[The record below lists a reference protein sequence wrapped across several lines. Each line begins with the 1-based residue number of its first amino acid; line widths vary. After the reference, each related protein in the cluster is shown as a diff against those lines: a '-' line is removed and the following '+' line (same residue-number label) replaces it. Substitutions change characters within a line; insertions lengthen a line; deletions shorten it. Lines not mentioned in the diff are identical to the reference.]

1 MAAVAS
7 QLSFEVLRFAAE
19 PVSSEVGLL
28 EIEGRFR
35 AGTRRRLGVPRLVAE
50 DAEGLREIAPA
61 AADEATAEPDG
72 ALWRAT
78 YAVAIDELGGS
89 VFSLAVG
96 RELLLELPAPDAAE
110 GTGDRE
116 VRLAREANALRRTAD
131 EARDA
136 AAAALASASAERR
149 SREAAEAE
157 LSEVR
162 LARDDLTRRVAG
174 LEEELAQARR
184 EHAEEVVRR
193 DAERE
198 TALAG
203 RDQEAARA
211 AEERVADIEAEIAET
226 RRALRA
232 ARAEAEGIRRELER
246 ERERAEAAEAA
257 VRRGRVTE
265 IAGEPV
271 NGDERLGDAGND
283 RVEQAGDER
292 LRDAGNDR
300 VAQAGD
306 DLLGAAGSD
315 RVGQAGDDPLGAAG
329 SGRVAQAGD
338 EGDEPAPLTS
348 PGEDDAPTRRFQ
360 TDREDPNTAPV
371 LSNGAEPS
379 GDDAATE
386 VATLERREPV
396 EGDPGE
402 TVRVLGARRPRRSGA
417 GPPAEPAPGTAAI
430 GARHIEPGQTHR
442 GAIAAWIA
450 RAFAFLALTVVVVA
464 LLMVLK
470 PF

>member
-28 EIEGRFR
+28 ELEGRFR
-35 AGTRRRLGVPRLVAE
+35 AGTRRRLGVPCLVAE
-50 DAEGLREIAPA
+50 DAEGSREVAPA
-61 AADEATAEPDG
+61 AADEAIAEPDG

-78 YAVAIDELGGS
+78 YAVAIEELGAS

-96 RELLLELPAPDAAE
+96 RELLLGLPAPDTGRAS
-110 GTGDRE
+110 GDRE

-136 AAAALASASAERR
+136 ASAALASAGAER
-149 SREAAEAE
+149 SAREAVETE

-174 LEEELAQARR
+174 IEEELAQARR
-184 EHAEEVVRR
+184 EHAEELVRR

-203 RDQEAARA
+203 RDEEMAQAADD
-211 AEERVADIEAEIAET
+211 RVAEIEAEVAEA

-232 ARAEAEGIRRELER
+232 ARAEAEGLRRDLER

-271 NGDERLGDAGND
+271 DGDDEDDHTAALGPANGD
-283 RVEQAGDER
+283 GDE
-292 LRDAGNDR
+292 DR
-300 VAQAGD
+300 TAPFQ
-306 DLLGAAGSD
+306 
-315 RVGQAGDDPLGAAG
+315 
-329 SGRVAQAGD
+329 SGRGD
-338 EGDEPAPLTS
+338 E
-348 PGEDDAPTRRFQ
+348 Q
-360 TDREDPNTAPV
+360 TAEQRA
-371 LSNGAEPS
+371 NGAE
-379 GDDAATE
+379 GNTAADAAADHPTE
-386 VATLERREPV
+386 VATLERPGPV
-396 EGDPGE
+396 EGSPGE
-402 TVRVLGARRPRRSGA
+402 TVRVLGARRPRRTGE
-417 GPPAEPAPGTAAI
+417 GPPAEAAPGTAAI
-430 GARHIEPGQTHR
+430 GARHIEPGQTPQR
-442 GAIAAWIA
+442 SALAAWLT
-450 RAFAFLALTVVVVA
+450 RAIAFLALTAVVVA
-464 LLMVLK
+464 VLMVLK

>member
-1 MAAVAS
+1 MAAVAG
-7 QLSFEVLRFAAE
+7 QVSFEVLRFAAE

-28 EIEGRFR
+28 ELEGRFR

-50 DAEGLREIAPA
+50 DVDGSREIAPA
-61 AADEATAEPDG
+61 AAGEATAEPDG
-72 ALWRAT
+72 APWRAT
-78 YAVAIDELGGS
+78 FAVAIDELAGG

-96 RELLLELPAPDAAE
+96 RELLLGLPAPDTGRAS
-110 GTGDRE
+110 GDRE

-136 AAAALASASAERR
+136 ASAALASAGDERR
-149 SREAAEAE
+149 AREAVETE

-184 EHAEEVVRR
+184 AHAEELVRR

-203 RDQEAARA
+203 RDEEMARA
-211 AEERVADIEAEIAET
+211 ADDRVAEIEAEVAEA

-232 ARAEAEGIRRELER
+232 ARAEAEGVRRELER

-271 NGDERLGDAGND
+271 DGDEDDGTARLAP
-283 RVEQAGDER
+283 GDEDDHTAR
-292 LRDAGNDR
+292 LAPGDEDDHTARLAPGDEDDHTARLAPAD
-300 VAQAGD
+300 GD
-306 DLLGAAGSD
+306 DHTA
-315 RVGQAGDDPLGAAG
+315 
-329 SGRVAQAGD
+329 
-338 EGDEPAPLTS
+338 
-348 PGEDDAPTRRFQ
+348 RFQ
-360 TDREDPNTAPV
+360 IGRGEEQTAQ
-371 LSNGAEPS
+371 LRANGAEGKLAAPS
-379 GDDAATE
+379 DADPSEGAADDSPTD
-386 VATLERREPV
+386 VATLERPEQV
-396 EGDPGE
+396 EGGPGE
-402 TVRVLGARRPRRSGA
+402 TVRVLGARRPRRTGE
-417 GPPAEPAPGTAAI
+417 GPPAEAAPGTAAI
-430 GARHIEPGQTHR
+430 GARHIEPGQTPQR
-442 GAIAAWIA
+442 SALVAWLT
-450 RAFAFLALTVVVVA
+450 RAVAFLALTVVVVA
-464 LLMVLK
+464 VLMVLK

>member
-1 MAAVAS
+1 
-7 QLSFEVLRFAAE
+7 
-19 PVSSEVGLL
+19 VSSEVGLL
-28 EIEGRFR
+28 ELEGRFR

-50 DAEGLREIAPA
+50 DADGSREVAPA

-78 YAVAIDELGGS
+78 YAVAIEELGAS

-96 RELLLELPAPDAAE
+96 RELLLGLPAPDAGRAS
-110 GTGDRE
+110 GDRE

-136 AAAALASASAERR
+136 ASAALASAGAER
-149 SREAAEAE
+149 SAREAVETE

-174 LEEELAQARR
+174 IEEELAQARR
-184 EHAEEVVRR
+184 EHAEELVRR

-203 RDQEAARA
+203 RDEEMTQAADD
-211 AEERVADIEAEIAET
+211 RVAEIEAEVAEA

-232 ARAEAEGIRRELER
+232 ARAEAEGLRRDLER

-271 NGDERLGDAGND
+271 DGD
-283 RVEQAGDER
+283 
-292 LRDAGNDR
+292 
-300 VAQAGD
+300 
-306 DLLGAAGSD
+306 
-315 RVGQAGDDPLGAAG
+315 
-329 SGRVAQAGD
+329 D
-338 EGDEPAPLTS
+338 EGDHTAALGPAN
-348 PGEDDAPTRRFQ
+348 GDGDGDEDRTARFQ
-360 TDREDPNTAPV
+360 TGRGDEQTAQQRA
-371 LSNGAEPS
+371 NGAE
-379 GDDAATE
+379 GNAAADAADHPTE
-386 VATLERREPV
+386 VATLERPDPV
-396 EGDPGE
+396 EGSPGE
-402 TVRVLGARRPRRSGA
+402 TVRVLGARRPRRTGE
-417 GPPAEPAPGTAAI
+417 GPPAEAAPGTAAI
-430 GARHIEPGQTHR
+430 GARHIEPGQTPQR
-442 GAIAAWIA
+442 SALAAWLT
-450 RAFAFLALTVVVVA
+450 RAIAFLALTAVVVA
-464 LLMVLK
+464 VLMVLK

>member
-1 MAAVAS
+1 MSAVAS

-28 EIEGRFR
+28 ELEGRFR

-50 DAEGLREIAPA
+50 DADGSREIAPA
-61 AADEATAEPDG
+61 AADEAIAEPDG

-78 YAVAIDELGGS
+78 YAVAIDALDGS

-96 RELLLELPAPDAAE
+96 RELLLGLPAPDAGRAS
-110 GTGDRE
+110 GDRE

-136 AAAALASASAERR
+136 ASAALASAGDERR
-149 SREAAEAE
+149 AREAVETE
-157 LSEVR
+157 LSDVR

-184 EHAEEVVRR
+184 EHAEDIVRR

-203 RDQEAARA
+203 RGEEIAQAAND
-211 AEERVADIEAEIAET
+211 RVAEIEAEVAEA
-226 RRALRA
+226 RRALRV
-232 ARAEAEGIRRELER
+232 ARAEAEGLRRDLER

-271 NGDERLGDAGND
+271 DGD
-283 RVEQAGDER
+283 
-292 LRDAGNDR
+292 
-300 VAQAGD
+300 
-306 DLLGAAGSD
+306 
-315 RVGQAGDDPLGAAG
+315 
-329 SGRVAQAGD
+329 GD
-338 EGDEPAPLTS
+338 EGEGDSTARLAPD
-348 PGEDDAPTRRFQ
+348 GDDDRTTRFR
-360 TDREDPNTAPV
+360 TDRDDDQTTQLGTNGTEGTAAP
-371 LSNGAEPS
+371 ADRP
-379 GDDAATE
+379 TE
-386 VATLERREPV
+386 VATLERPEPV
-396 EGDPGE
+396 EGSPGE
-402 TVRVLGARRPRRSGA
+402 TVRVLGARRPRRTGE
-417 GPPAEPAPGTAAI
+417 GPPAEAPPGTAAI
-430 GARHIEPGQTHR
+430 GARHIEPGQTPQR
-442 GAIAAWIA
+442 SALAAWLT
-450 RAFAFLALTVVVVA
+450 RAVAFLALTIVVVA
-464 LLMVLK
+464 VLMVLK

>member
-19 PVSSEVGLL
+19 PANTDVGLL
-28 EIEGRFR
+28 ELEGRFR

-50 DAEGLREIAPA
+50 DAEGAREIAPA

-78 YAVAIDELGGS
+78 YAVSIDELGGS

-96 RELLLELPAPDAAE
+96 RELLLGLPAPDT
-110 GTGDRE
+110 GGSTGDRE

-131 EARDA
+131 EAREA
-136 AAAALASASAERR
+136 ASAALASAGDERR
-149 SREAAEAE
+149 AREAVEAE
-157 LSEVR
+157 LGEVR
-162 LARDDLTRRVAG
+162 LARDDLSRRVAG

-184 EHAEEVVRR
+184 DHAEQLVRR
-193 DAERE
+193 DAEQE

-203 RDQEAARA
+203 RDQEATRA
-211 AEERVADIEAEIAET
+211 AEERVAEIEADVAET

-232 ARAEAEGIRRELER
+232 ARAEAEGVRRELER
-246 ERERAEAAEAA
+246 ERERAAAAETA

-265 IAGEPV
+265 IGGEPIDGLEDEADDDATTRLGASDPAAAADRTTRRGASDPTATDDPTTRRGASDPTATDDPTTRLGASDDDGAGE
-271 NGDERLGDAGND
+271 RF
-283 RVEQAGDER
+283 
-292 LRDAGNDR
+292 
-300 VAQAGD
+300 
-306 DLLGAAGSD
+306 
-315 RVGQAGDDPLGAAG
+315 
-329 SGRVAQAGD
+329 
-338 EGDEPAPLTS
+338 
-348 PGEDDAPTRRFQ
+348 RRGGV
-360 TDREDPNTAPV
+360 R
-371 LSNGAEPS
+371 SNGA
-379 GDDAATE
+379 DAAAADPATD
-386 VATLERREPV
+386 VATLEPPERV

-402 TVRVLGARRPRRSGA
+402 TVRVLGHRRPRRTGT
-417 GPPAEPAPGTAAI
+417 GPPADAAPGTAAI
-430 GARHIEPGQTHR
+430 GARHIEPGQTPQR

-450 RAFAFLALTVVVVA
+450 RALAFLALTAVVVA

>member
-28 EIEGRFR
+28 ELEGRFR

-50 DAEGLREIAPA
+50 DANGSREIAPA
-61 AADEATAEPDG
+61 AADEAIAEPDG

-78 YAVAIDELGGS
+78 YAVAIDALDGS

-96 RELLLELPAPDAAE
+96 RELLLGLPAPDAGRAS
-110 GTGDRE
+110 GDRE

-136 AAAALASASAERR
+136 ASAALASAGDERR
-149 SREAAEAE
+149 AREAVETE

-184 EHAEEVVRR
+184 EHAEEIVRR

-203 RDQEAARA
+203 RDEEMAQAADD
-211 AEERVADIEAEIAET
+211 RVAEIEAEVAEA
-226 RRALRA
+226 RRALRV
-232 ARAEAEGIRRELER
+232 ARAEAEGLRRDLER

-271 NGDERLGDAGND
+271 DGD
-283 RVEQAGDER
+283 
-292 LRDAGNDR
+292 
-300 VAQAGD
+300 
-306 DLLGAAGSD
+306 
-315 RVGQAGDDPLGAAG
+315 
-329 SGRVAQAGD
+329 GD
-338 EGDEPAPLTS
+338 EGDPTARLAP
-348 PGEDDAPTRRFQ
+348 E
-360 TDREDPNTAPV
+360 
-371 LSNGAEPS
+371 
-379 GDDAATE
+379 GDDDRTTRFHTGRDEDQTAQLATNGTEGSAAPADRPTE
-386 VATLERREPV
+386 VATLERPDRV
-396 EGDPGE
+396 EGNPGE
-402 TVRVLGARRPRRSGA
+402 TVRVLGARRPRRTGE
-417 GPPAEPAPGTAAI
+417 GPPAEAAPGTAAI
-430 GARHIEPGQTHR
+430 GARHIEPGQTPQR
-442 GAIAAWIA
+442 SALAAWLT
-450 RAFAFLALTVVVVA
+450 RAVAFLALTIVVVA
-464 LLMVLK
+464 VLMVLK

>member
-28 EIEGRFR
+28 EVEGRFR

-50 DAEGLREIAPA
+50 DADGSREIAPA
-61 AADEATAEPDG
+61 AADEAIAEPDG

-78 YAVAIDELGGS
+78 YAVGIHELGGS

-96 RELLLELPAPDAAE
+96 RELLLGLPAPDAAE

-157 LSEVR
+157 LSDMR

-174 LEEELAQARR
+174 LEEDLAQARR
-184 EHAEEVVRR
+184 EHAEELVRR

-271 NGDERLGDAGND
+271 NGDESDETAGLATPGDQDDETARLA
-283 RVEQAGDER
+283 
-292 LRDAGNDR
+292 
-300 VAQAGD
+300 
-306 DLLGAAGSD
+306 SD
-315 RVGQAGDDPLGAAG
+315 
-329 SGRVAQAGD
+329 SGR
-338 EGDEPAPLTS
+338 PAPADEAAPTHRFHTTR
-348 PGEDDAPTRRFQ
+348 DDAA
-360 TDREDPNTAPV
+360 TAPL
-371 LSNGAEPS
+371 LSNGAEPG
-379 GDDAATE
+379 GDEAATE
-386 VATLERREPV
+386 VATLERPKPV

-402 TVRVLGARRPRRSGA
+402 TVRVLGSRRPRRSGT
-417 GPPAEPAPGTAAI
+417 GPPAEAAPGTAAI

-442 GAIAAWIA
+442 GALAAWIA

>member
-28 EIEGRFR
+28 ELEGRFR

-50 DAEGLREIAPA
+50 DAEGSREIAPV
-61 AADEATAEPDG
+61 AADEAIAEPDG

-78 YAVAIDELGGS
+78 YAVAIDELDGS

-96 RELLLELPAPDAAE
+96 RELLLGLPAPDAGRAS
-110 GTGDRE
+110 GDRE

-136 AAAALASASAERR
+136 ASAALASAGDERR
-149 SREAAEAE
+149 AREAVETE

-174 LEEELAQARR
+174 VEEELAQARR
-184 EHAEEVVRR
+184 EHAEEIVRR

-198 TALAG
+198 TAIAG
-203 RDQEAARA
+203 RDEEMAQAAND
-211 AEERVADIEAEIAET
+211 RVAEIEAEVAEA
-226 RRALRA
+226 RRALRV
-232 ARAEAEGIRRELER
+232 ARAEAEGLRRDLER

-271 NGDERLGDAGND
+271 DGDGD
-283 RVEQAGDER
+283 
-292 LRDAGNDR
+292 
-300 VAQAGD
+300 
-306 DLLGAAGSD
+306 
-315 RVGQAGDDPLGAAG
+315 
-329 SGRVAQAGD
+329 GD
-338 EGDEPAPLTS
+338 EGDPTARLAPE
-348 PGEDDAPTRRFQ
+348 GDEDRTTRFR
-360 TDREDPNTAPV
+360 TDRDEDQTAQ
-371 LSNGAEPS
+371 LGTNGTEGS
-379 GDDAATE
+379 AAPADRPTE
-386 VATLERREPV
+386 VATLERPEPV
-396 EGDPGE
+396 EGSPGE
-402 TVRVLGARRPRRSGA
+402 TVRVLGARRPRRTGE
-417 GPPAEPAPGTAAI
+417 GPPADAAPGTAAI
-430 GARHIEPGQTHR
+430 GARHIEPGQTPQR
-442 GAIAAWIA
+442 SALAAWLT
-450 RAFAFLALTVVVVA
+450 RAVAFLALTIVVVA
-464 LLMVLK
+464 VLMVLK

>member
-1 MAAVAS
+1 MSAVAS

-28 EIEGRFR
+28 ELEGRFR

-50 DAEGLREIAPA
+50 DANGSREIAPA
-61 AADEATAEPDG
+61 AADEAIAEPDG

-78 YAVAIDELGGS
+78 YAVAIDELDGS

-96 RELLLELPAPDAAE
+96 RELLLGLPAPDAGRAS
-110 GTGDRE
+110 GDRE

-136 AAAALASASAERR
+136 ASAALASVGDERR
-149 SREAAEAE
+149 AREAVETE

-184 EHAEEVVRR
+184 EHAEEIVRR

-203 RDQEAARA
+203 RDEEMAQAADD
-211 AEERVADIEAEIAET
+211 RVAEIEAEVAEA
-226 RRALRA
+226 RRALRV
-232 ARAEAEGIRRELER
+232 ARAEAEGLRRDLER

-271 NGDERLGDAGND
+271 DGD
-283 RVEQAGDER
+283 
-292 LRDAGNDR
+292 
-300 VAQAGD
+300 
-306 DLLGAAGSD
+306 
-315 RVGQAGDDPLGAAG
+315 
-329 SGRVAQAGD
+329 GD
-338 EGDEPAPLTS
+338 EGDPTARLAPE
-348 PGEDDAPTRRFQ
+348 GDDDRTTRFR
-360 TDREDPNTAPV
+360 TDRDEEQTAQ
-371 LSNGAEPS
+371 LATNGTEGS
-379 GDDAATE
+379 AAPADRPTE
-386 VATLERREPV
+386 VATLERPERV
-396 EGDPGE
+396 EGTPGE
-402 TVRVLGARRPRRSGA
+402 TVRVLGARRPRRTGE
-417 GPPAEPAPGTAAI
+417 GPPAEAAPGTAAI
-430 GARHIEPGQTHR
+430 GARHIEPGQTPQR
-442 GAIAAWIA
+442 SALAAWLT
-450 RAFAFLALTVVVVA
+450 RAVAFLALTIVVVA
-464 LLMVLK
+464 VLMVLK

>member
-1 MAAVAS
+1 MSAVAS

-28 EIEGRFR
+28 ELEGRFR

-50 DAEGLREIAPA
+50 DARGSREIAPA
-61 AADEATAEPDG
+61 AADEAIAEPDG

-78 YAVAIDELGGS
+78 YAVAIDELDGS

-96 RELLLELPAPDAAE
+96 RELLLGLPAPDAGRAS
-110 GTGDRE
+110 GDRE

-136 AAAALASASAERR
+136 ASAALASAGDERR
-149 SREAAEAE
+149 AREAVETE
-157 LSEVR
+157 LGEVR

-184 EHAEEVVRR
+184 EHAEEIVRR

-203 RDQEAARA
+203 RDEEMAQAADD
-211 AEERVADIEAEIAET
+211 RVAEIEAEVAEA
-226 RRALRA
+226 RRALRV
-232 ARAEAEGIRRELER
+232 ARAEAEGLRRDLER

-271 NGDERLGDAGND
+271 DGD
-283 RVEQAGDER
+283 
-292 LRDAGNDR
+292 
-300 VAQAGD
+300 
-306 DLLGAAGSD
+306 
-315 RVGQAGDDPLGAAG
+315 
-329 SGRVAQAGD
+329 GD
-338 EGDEPAPLTS
+338 EGDPTARLGPEGDADRTTRFRTGRDEDQSAQLGTNGTEGSAAPA
-348 PGEDDAPTRRFQ
+348 
-360 TDREDPNTAPV
+360 DRP
-371 LSNGAEPS
+371 
-379 GDDAATE
+379 TE
-386 VATLERREPV
+386 VATLERPEPV
-396 EGDPGE
+396 EGNPGE
-402 TVRVLGARRPRRSGA
+402 TVRVLGARRPRRTGE
-417 GPPAEPAPGTAAI
+417 GPPADAAPGTAAI
-430 GARHIEPGQTHR
+430 GARHIEPGQTPQR
-442 GAIAAWIA
+442 SALAAWLT
-450 RAFAFLALTVVVVA
+450 RAVAFLALTIVVVA
-464 LLMVLK
+464 VLMVLK

>member
-1 MAAVAS
+1 MSAVAS

-28 EIEGRFR
+28 ELEGRFR

-50 DAEGLREIAPA
+50 DADGSREIAPA
-61 AADEATAEPDG
+61 AADEAIAEPEG

-96 RELLLELPAPDAAE
+96 RELLLGLPAPDAGRAS
-110 GTGDRE
+110 GDRE

-136 AAAALASASAERR
+136 ASAALASAGDERR
-149 SREAAEAE
+149 AREAVETE

-162 LARDDLTRRVAG
+162 LARDDLTRRVTG

-184 EHAEEVVRR
+184 EHAEEIVRR

-203 RDQEAARA
+203 RDEQMAQAAND
-211 AEERVADIEAEIAET
+211 RVAEIEADVAEA
-226 RRALRA
+226 RRALRV
-232 ARAEAEGIRRELER
+232 ARAEAEGLRRDLER

-271 NGDERLGDAGND
+271 DGD
-283 RVEQAGDER
+283 
-292 LRDAGNDR
+292 
-300 VAQAGD
+300 
-306 DLLGAAGSD
+306 
-315 RVGQAGDDPLGAAG
+315 
-329 SGRVAQAGD
+329 GD
-338 EGDEPAPLTS
+338 EGDPTARLAPE
-348 PGEDDAPTRRFQ
+348 GDDDRTTRFR
-360 TDREDPNTAPV
+360 TDRDEDQTAQ
-371 LSNGAEPS
+371 LGTNGTE
-379 GDDAATE
+379 GTAAPADRPTE
-386 VATLERREPV
+386 VATLERPEPV
-396 EGDPGE
+396 EGSPGE
-402 TVRVLGARRPRRSGA
+402 TVRVLGARRPRRTGE
-417 GPPAEPAPGTAAI
+417 GPPAEAPPGTAAI
-430 GARHIEPGQTHR
+430 GARHIEPGQTPQR
-442 GAIAAWIA
+442 SALAAWLT
-450 RAFAFLALTVVVVA
+450 RAVAFLALTIVVVA
-464 LLMVLK
+464 VLMVLK

>member
-1 MAAVAS
+1 MSAVAS

-28 EIEGRFR
+28 ELEGRFR

-50 DAEGLREIAPA
+50 DARGSREIAPA
-61 AADEATAEPDG
+61 AADEAFAEPDG

-78 YAVAIDELGGS
+78 YAVAIDELDGS

-96 RELLLELPAPDAAE
+96 RELLLGLPAPDAGRAS
-110 GTGDRE
+110 GDRE

-136 AAAALASASAERR
+136 ASAALASAGDERR
-149 SREAAEAE
+149 AREAVETE

-184 EHAEEVVRR
+184 EHAEEIVRR

-203 RDQEAARA
+203 RDEEMAQAADD
-211 AEERVADIEAEIAET
+211 RVAEIEAEVAEA
-226 RRALRA
+226 RRALRV
-232 ARAEAEGIRRELER
+232 ARAEAEGLRRDLER

-271 NGDERLGDAGND
+271 DGD
-283 RVEQAGDER
+283 
-292 LRDAGNDR
+292 
-300 VAQAGD
+300 
-306 DLLGAAGSD
+306 
-315 RVGQAGDDPLGAAG
+315 
-329 SGRVAQAGD
+329 GD
-338 EGDEPAPLTS
+338 EGDPTAGLAP
-348 PGEDDAPTRRFQ
+348 E
-360 TDREDPNTAPV
+360 
-371 LSNGAEPS
+371 
-379 GDDAATE
+379 GDDDRTTRFRTGRDEDQTAQLGTNGTEGSAAPADRPTE
-386 VATLERREPV
+386 VATLERPERV
-396 EGDPGE
+396 EGTPGE
-402 TVRVLGARRPRRSGA
+402 TVRVLGARRPRRTGE

-430 GARHIEPGQTHR
+430 GARHIEPGQTPQR
-442 GAIAAWIA
+442 SALAAWLT
-450 RAFAFLALTVVVVA
+450 RAVAFLALTIVVVA
-464 LLMVLK
+464 VLMVLK

>member
-28 EIEGRFR
+28 ELEGRFR
-35 AGTRRRLGVPRLVAE
+35 AGTRRRLGLPRLVAE
-50 DAEGLREIAPA
+50 DADGSREIAPA
-61 AADEATAEPDG
+61 AADEATAEPEG

-78 YAVAIDELGGS
+78 YAVAIDELAGS

-96 RELLLELPAPDAAE
+96 RALLLGLPAPDAAE

-136 AAAALASASAERR
+136 AAAALASTSAERR
-149 SREAAEAE
+149 SREAVEAE

-174 LEEELAQARR
+174 LEEDLAQARR
-184 EHAEEVVRR
+184 EHAEELVRR

-211 AEERVADIEAEIAET
+211 AEERVADIEAEIVET

-246 ERERAEAAEAA
+246 ERERAEAAESA
-257 VRRGRVTE
+257 VRRGRVTA

-271 NGDERLGDAGND
+271 NGDESDEDDDAA
-283 RVEQAGDER
+283 QLAAG
-292 LRDAGNDR
+292 
-300 VAQAGD
+300 
-306 DLLGAAGSD
+306 GSD
-315 RVGQAGDDPLGAAG
+315 RSEPDD
-329 SGRVAQAGD
+329 
-338 EGDEPAPLTS
+338 E
-348 PGEDDAPTRRFQ
+348 DAPTRRFQ
-360 TDREDPNTAPV
+360 ADRDDAATAP
-371 LSNGAEPS
+371 LRANGTEPT
-379 GDDAATE
+379 GDEAATE
-386 VATLERREPV
+386 VATLERPEPV
-396 EGDPGE
+396 AGDPGE
-402 TVRVLGARRPRRSGA
+402 TVRVLGARRPRRTGE
-417 GPPAEPAPGTAAI
+417 GPPAEAAPGTAAI

-442 GAIAAWIA
+442 GALAAWIA

>member
-28 EIEGRFR
+28 ELEGRFR

-50 DAEGLREIAPA
+50 DAEGSREIAPA
-61 AADEATAEPDG
+61 AADEAIAEPDG

-78 YAVAIDELGGS
+78 YAVAIDQLDGS

-96 RELLLELPAPDAAE
+96 RELLLGLPAPDAGRAS
-110 GTGDRE
+110 GDRE

-136 AAAALASASAERR
+136 ASAALASAGDERR
-149 SREAAEAE
+149 AREAVETE

-184 EHAEEVVRR
+184 EHAEEIVRR

-203 RDQEAARA
+203 RDEEMAQAADD
-211 AEERVADIEAEIAET
+211 RVAEIEAEVAEA
-226 RRALRA
+226 RRALRV
-232 ARAEAEGIRRELER
+232 ARAEAEGLRRDLER

-271 NGDERLGDAGND
+271 DRDGDEDEVEGDPTARLAP
-283 RVEQAGDER
+283 E
-292 LRDAGNDR
+292 
-300 VAQAGD
+300 GD
-306 DLLGAAGSD
+306 DD
-315 RVGQAGDDPLGAAG
+315 R
-329 SGRVAQAGD
+329 
-338 EGDEPAPLTS
+338 T
-348 PGEDDAPTRRFQ
+348 TRFR
-360 TDREDPNTAPV
+360 TDRDEDQTAQ
-371 LSNGAEPS
+371 LGTNGAEGS
-379 GDDAATE
+379 AAPADRPTE
-386 VATLERREPV
+386 VATLERPEPV
-396 EGDPGE
+396 EGSPGE
-402 TVRVLGARRPRRSGA
+402 TVRVLGARRPRRTGE
-417 GPPAEPAPGTAAI
+417 GPPAEAAPGTAAI
-430 GARHIEPGQTHR
+430 GARHIEPGQTPR
-442 GAIAAWIA
+442 RSALVAWLT
-450 RAFAFLALTVVVVA
+450 RAVAFLALTIVVVA
-464 LLMVLK
+464 VLMVLK

>member
-28 EIEGRFR
+28 ELEGRFR

-50 DAEGLREIAPA
+50 DADGSREFAPA
-61 AADEATAEPDG
+61 AADEAIAEPDG

-96 RELLLELPAPDAAE
+96 RELLLGLPAPDAAE

-136 AAAALASASAERR
+136 AAAALASAAAERR
-149 SREAAEAE
+149 SREALETE
-157 LSEVR
+157 LGEMR
-162 LARDDLTRRVAG
+162 LARDDLSRRVAG
-174 LEEELAQARR
+174 LEEDLAQARR
-184 EHAEEVVRR
+184 EHAEELVRR
-193 DAERE
+193 DTEQE

-211 AEERVADIEAEIAET
+211 AEERVADIEAELAET

-232 ARAEAEGIRRELER
+232 ARADAEGMRRELER

-271 NGDERLGDAGND
+271 DGEREPDDESDETSPLAAPGDE
-283 RVEQAGDER
+283 
-292 LRDAGNDR
+292 
-300 VAQAGD
+300 
-306 DLLGAAGSD
+306 
-315 RVGQAGDDPLGAAG
+315 DPA
-329 SGRVAQAGD
+329 
-338 EGDEPAPLTS
+338 
-348 PGEDDAPTRRFQ
+348 TRRFH
-360 TDREDPNTAPV
+360 TGRDDAATAP
-371 LSNGAEPS
+371 LRANGAEPAA
-379 GDDAATE
+379 DEPATE
-386 VATLERREPV
+386 VATLERPEPV

-402 TVRVLGARRPRRSGA
+402 TVRVLGERRPRRTGT
-417 GPPAEPAPGTAAI
+417 GPPAEAAPGTAAI
-430 GARHIEPGQTHR
+430 GARHIEPGQTQR
-442 GAIAAWIA
+442 GALAAWIA